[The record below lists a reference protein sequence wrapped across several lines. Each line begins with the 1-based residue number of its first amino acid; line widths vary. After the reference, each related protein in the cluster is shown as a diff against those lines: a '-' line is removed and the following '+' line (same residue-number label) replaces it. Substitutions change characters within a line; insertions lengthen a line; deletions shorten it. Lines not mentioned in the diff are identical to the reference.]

1 MTRSS
6 HWRSSGLKR
15 RIPRAY
21 RWGDKKNIQLRSGI
35 ESAHVYRQM
44 LQRGIERFR
53 PFRQGVHHSGACI
66 FERDAV
72 ELSELTNN
80 PSLFLGE
87 ASLDAKS
94 VETWL

>member
-1 MTRSS
+1 M
-6 HWRSSGLKR
+6 
-15 RIPRAY
+15 
-21 RWGDKKNIQLRSGI
+21 
-35 ESAHVYRQM
+35 V
-44 LQRGIERFR
+44 QRGLERFR
-53 PFRQGVHHSGACI
+53 PFGQGVHHSGACI

-80 PSLFLGE
+80 LSLFLSE